1 MILKVGGSVA
11 GRLDEIVE
19 SIKNKKV
26 LVIPGGWKF
35 ADLVRGVYK
44 KFGISEDAAHWM
56 AVAAMDQYGYFIAE
70 KGIKIL
76 EVDSFEDLTVEDSR
90 VLLPYKLLKKYDELP
105 HSWDVTSDT
114 ISAWIASKIGEKMV
128 LKVTAVKGIFL
139 DGKLIEKIKA
149 SELKAIKSDVVDRYL
164 PEFLI
169 KSNVDFFICSVDE
182 LKKYILSGK
191 AEGTL
196 IEGR

>member
-11 GRLDEIVE
+11 ERLEEIVDI
-19 SIKNKKV
+19 IKNKKV

-35 ADLVRGVYK
+35 ADLVRSVYD
-44 KFGISEDAAHWM
+44 KFGIGDDAAHWM

-76 EVDSFEDLTVEDSR
+76 EVDSFEDLAIEDSR
-90 VLLPYKLLKKYDELP
+90 VLLPYRLLRKYDELP

-128 LKVTAVKGIFL
+128 VKVTAAKGIFL
-139 DGKLIEKIKA
+139 DGKLVEKIRA
-149 SELKAIKSDVVDRYL
+149 SELKAIESDVIDRYL
-164 PEFLI
+164 PDFLI
-169 KSNVDFFICSVDE
+169 KSNVDFFVCSVDE

-191 AEGTL
+191 AQGTL

>member
-11 GRLDEIVE
+11 GRIDEIVN

-35 ADLVRGVYK
+35 ADLVREIYD

-76 EVDSFEDLTVEDSR
+76 EVDSFEDLVIEDSR
-90 VLLPYKLLKKYDELP
+90 VLLPYKLLRKYDELP

-114 ISAWIASKIGEKMV
+114 ISAWVASKVGEKMV
-128 LKVTAVKGIFL
+128 VKVTAVKGIFL

-149 SELKAIKSDVVDRYL
+149 SELKGLKSDVVDRYL

-182 LKKYILSGK
+182 LKKYILLGK